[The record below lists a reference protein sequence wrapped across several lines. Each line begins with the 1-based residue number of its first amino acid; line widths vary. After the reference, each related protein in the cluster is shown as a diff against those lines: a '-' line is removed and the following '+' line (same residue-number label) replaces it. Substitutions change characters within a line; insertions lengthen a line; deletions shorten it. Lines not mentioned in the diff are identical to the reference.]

1 MEKASLFSWTSR
13 FSTTTTRK
21 AEKTV
26 ERSTQHKA
34 WLTLQQLGLPS
45 LL

>member
-13 FSTTTTRK
+13 FSTTTRK
-21 AEKTV
+21 SEKTV